1 MGLLVD
7 FFDFAY
13 RNGSAM
19 RFSVCEDIF
28 CKRIEMLLPPT
39 ATTCVLLRFTRIK
52 RHIFERTAFGREITL
67 GSLSAIVEASM
78 GLYEHARVS
87 HQKSRSSELSV
98 LSELSTFST
107 LSGFGKFR

>member
-1 MGLLVD
+1 MRFSACEFVCENIILACGFACE

-28 CKRIEMLLPPT
+28 CNRIEMLLPPT

-67 GSLSAIVEASM
+67 GSLSAIVGASM
-78 GLYEHARVS
+78 GLYERIYLPY
-87 HQKSRSSELSV
+87 QKV
-98 LSELSTFST
+98 
-107 LSGFGKFR
+107 